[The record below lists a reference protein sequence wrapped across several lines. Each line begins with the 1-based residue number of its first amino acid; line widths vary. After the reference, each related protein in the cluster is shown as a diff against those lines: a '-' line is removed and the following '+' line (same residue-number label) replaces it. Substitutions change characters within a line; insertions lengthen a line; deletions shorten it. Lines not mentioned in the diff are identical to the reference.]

1 MIRVSER
8 LIHLAAGRAP
18 ESLSQRLEE
27 EWLADLSAR
36 PTPMS
41 RLRFAIGCC
50 WASGVIA
57 FEHQPTEAP
66 VMIAHA
72 QHQAGFLS
80 RRSGTLMLVV
90 SLHAAV
96 FYGLMTTLAHR
107 AGNAVP
113 APLQNRLL
121 DNPLHEPPPPL
132 PTPQLHNWRIP
143 TDIPKF
149 EVPREPDPIHDTA
162 TDVVQ
167 DPPRTLPAPPPPPS
181 SEHMVTQVQGG
192 PGKGFPNPDDFY
204 PGLARR
210 LEEQG
215 MATVKVCVDVNGRL
229 TADPTTLR
237 SSGSARLDEGALRLA
252 RAGSGHF
259 RPTTED
265 GKPVNS
271 CYPLAIRFQL
281 KN

>member
-1 MIRVSER
+1 
-8 LIHLAAGRAP
+8 
-18 ESLSQRLEE
+18 
-27 EWLADLSAR
+27 
-36 PTPMS
+36 
-41 RLRFAIGCC
+41 
-50 WASGVIA
+50 
-57 FEHQPTEAP
+57 
-66 VMIAHA
+66 MIAPA
-72 QHQAGFLS
+72 QHQVGFLS
-80 RRSGTLMLVV
+80 HRSGTLMLVV

-107 AGNAVP
+107 PGTTVP

-121 DNPLHEPPPPL
+121 DNPLPEPPPPI
-132 PTPQLHNWRIP
+132 PNPQLNNWRIE
-143 TDIPKF
+143 THIPKF
-149 EVPREPDPIHDTA
+149 EVPREPDPTHVTA
-162 TDVVQ
+162 TDIDQ
-167 DPPRTLPAPPPPPS
+167 DPPPTLPPTTSPPS
-181 SEHMVTQVQGG
+181 SEHTVTQVQGG
-192 PGKGFPNPDDFY
+192 PGRGFPNPDDFY
-204 PGLARR
+204 PAVARR

-237 SSGSARLDEGALRLA
+237 GSGSARLDEGALKLA